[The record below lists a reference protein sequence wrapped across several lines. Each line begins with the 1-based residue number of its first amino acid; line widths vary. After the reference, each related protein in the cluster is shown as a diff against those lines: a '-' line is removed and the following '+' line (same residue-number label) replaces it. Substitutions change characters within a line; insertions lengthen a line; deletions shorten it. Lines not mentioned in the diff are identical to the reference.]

1 MTPTKLLIG
10 QILVVL
16 AIIVAGIWMATQ
28 WAAAALAYQPELG
41 EPWLVLL
48 GAPIYRPWSIFV
60 WWFQFD
66 AYAPIIFDEAGAI
79 AASGGLVGCGA
90 AIFGSVW
97 RARQSGNVTPYG
109 ERKSTR
115 LNPSPLIEPCKPSF

>member
-1 MTPTKLLIG
+1 MLLIG
-10 QILVVL
+10 QILGVL
-16 AIIVAGIWMATQ
+16 AIIVAVIWMATQ
-28 WAAAALAYQPELG
+28 WAAAALASQPELG

-79 AASGGLVGCGA
+79 AASAGLVGCGA
-90 AIFGSVW
+90 AIFGSVC
-97 RARQSGNVTPYG
+97 RSRQFGNLPTSGSRRWGHTSSQHPLDIQV
-109 ERKSTR
+109 
-115 LNPSPLIEPCKPSF
+115 LSPH

>member
-1 MTPTKLLIG
+1 
-10 QILVVL
+10 
-16 AIIVAGIWMATQ
+16 MATKV
-28 WAAAALAYQPELG
+28 AAAALAYQPELG

-48 GAPIYRPWSIFV
+48 GTSIYRPWSIFV

-66 AYAPIIFDEAGAI
+66 AYAPVIFDEAGAI

-97 RARQSGNVTPYG
+97 RARPSGHVTTYG
-109 ERKSTR
+109 PARWASPKDVPTAG
-115 LNPSPLIEPCKPSF
+115 PSDHPGGGPGRPG